1 MNVLDLIIIALI
13 LVNIVLGYM
22 FGLIRRAIVFVGL
35 FVGTWAATLT
45 SVNTSNYVATT
56 LNWQAGI
63 WTHVVTYT
71 GIIVL
76 VVLLFEALG
85 FVYARQLEALV
96 APVFDTVLGSLA
108 GGILGAFEVT
118 LILVVGVAI
127 VTIQMPSGSTA
138 PPALQSAAHLFAGS
152 FLAPHFYGL
161 EPVTRAIFAM
171 VLPGNIS
178 TYFTQLLSH

>member
-1 MNVLDLIIIALI
+1 MNMLDLIIIALI
-13 LVNIVLGYM
+13 LVNVVLGYM
-22 FGLIRRAIVFVGL
+22 FGLVRRAAVFVGL
-35 FVGTWAATLT
+35 FLGTWAATLT

-63 WTHVVTYT
+63 WTHVITYT

-85 FVYARQLEALV
+85 IVYARQLEALV

-127 VTIQMPSGSTA
+127 VTIQTGSAA
-138 PPALQSAAHLFAGS
+138 PPAFQSAAHLFAGS
-152 FLAPHFYGL
+152 LLAPHFYGL
-161 EPVTRAIFAM
+161 EPITRAIFAM
-171 VLPGNIS
+171 VLPSNIS
-178 TYFTQLLSH
+178 SYFTQLLSH